1 MGDRRAWNNS
11 KIETDFAITQ
21 WFYMTIY
28 TRTRRGVNRQDR
40 GVCPF
45 FSSLGS
51 GKPRGDVK
59 YVSCENERGG
69 AEEEEEN
76 K

>member
-1 MGDRRAWNNS
+1 
-11 KIETDFAITQ
+11 
-21 WFYMTIY
+21 MTMY
-28 TRTRRGVNRQDR
+28 THTVGRESVTG

-59 YVSCENERGG
+59 YVSCENERDRGG
-69 AEEEEEN
+69 R